1 MSLELVLEV
10 SSDCRIL
17 CYISLSIGW
26 ILSIQNGGASKV
38 RSLVTTCILSILH
51 NTLYNQILYYTRIS
65 WESYLNITDFILV
78 CWTLRWKTT
87 ERLLWRC
94 SKRIRCGLCNSGYV
108 KQVSCFHFYQT
119 SQTTIISTK
128 YMIISI

>member
-17 CYISLSIGW
+17 CYIGLSIGW
-26 ILSIQNGGASKV
+26 ILSIQNDGASKV
-38 RSLVTTCILSILH
+38 RYMVTTCILWILH
-51 NTLYNQILYYTRIS
+51 NTLHNQMLYYTRIS
-65 WESYLNITDFILV
+65 WESYLNIMDFILV

-87 ERLLWRC
+87 ERLPWRC
-94 SKRIRCGLCNSGYV
+94 SKRMRYGLCYSGYA